1 MPNICGDSFFKIRSK
16 NFVITPAYGQ
26 LLSDATG
33 LINRLDIQTSGHNFE
48 VVLTSNFDLVDY
60 SFDKNNKQLT
70 INLDSGLDD
79 NLGELV
85 IPTTLLN
92 GDLTFYLNDE
102 EFFPNIQ
109 SSEKVH
115 FVTLKFSGIGS
126 NVLSISGTEYL
137 VGLDEIVPIQNDSS
151 PSSTDSDFL
160 PPNGQFDTT
169 SSENNLIWLIVGG
182 IVAAIIVVVAIKFV
196 KK

>member
-1 MPNICGDSFFKIRSK
+1 MKSLIIFSIVLL
-16 NFVITPAYGQ
+16 FVLTPAYGQ

-33 LINRLDIQTSGHNFE
+33 LINRLDIQTSGHSFE

-60 SFDKNNKQLT
+60 NFDKDNKQLT
-70 INLDSGLDD
+70 ISIDSGLEDS
-79 NLGELV
+79 LGELV

-115 FVTLKFSGIGS
+115 FVTLKFSGIGYHT
-126 NVLSISGTEYL
+126 LSISGTEYL
-137 VGLDEIVPIQNDSS
+137 VGLDEIIPIQNDSS
-151 PSSTDSDFL
+151 SSSPDSDFL

-169 SSENNLIWLIVGG
+169 SSDNNLIWLIVSG
-182 IVAAIIVVVAIKFV
+182 IVVAIIAVAAIKFV

>member
-1 MPNICGDSFFKIRSK
+1 MKSLIIFSIVLL
-16 NFVITPAYGQ
+16 FVLTPAYGQ

-33 LINRLDIQTSGHNFE
+33 LINRLDIQTSGHSFE

-60 SFDKNNKQLT
+60 NFDKDNKQLT
-70 INLDSGLDD
+70 ISIDSGLEDS
-79 NLGELV
+79 LGELV

-102 EFFPNIQ
+102 EFFPKIQ

-115 FVTLKFSGIGS
+115 FVTLKFFGIGYHT
-126 NVLSISGTEYL
+126 LSISGTEYL
-137 VGLDEIVPIQNDSS
+137 IGLDEIIPNQNDSS
-151 PSSTDSDFL
+151 DSSVDSDFL

-182 IVAAIIVVVAIKFV
+182 IVAAIIVVAAIKFV

>member
-1 MPNICGDSFFKIRSK
+1 MKSLIIFSIVLL
-16 NFVITPAYGQ
+16 FVLTPAYGQ

-33 LINRLDIQTSGHNFE
+33 LINRLDIQTSGHSFE

-60 SFDKNNKQLT
+60 NFDKDNKQLT
-70 INLDSGLDD
+70 ISIDSGLEDS
-79 NLGELV
+79 LGELV
-85 IPTTLLN
+85 IPSTLLN

-102 EFFPNIQ
+102 EFFPKIQ
-109 SSEKVH
+109 SSERIH

-126 NVLSISGTEYL
+126 HVFSVTGTEYL
-137 VGLDEIVPIQNDSS
+137 VGLDEIIPNQNDSS
-151 PSSTDSDFL
+151 DSSVDSDFL

-169 SSENNLIWLIVGG
+169 SSENNFIWLIVGG
-182 IVAAIIVVVAIKFV
+182 IVSAIIVVVAIKFV

>member
-1 MPNICGDSFFKIRSK
+1 MKSLIIFSIVLL
-16 NFVITPAYGQ
+16 FVVTPVYGQ

-48 VVLTSNFDLVDY
+48 VVLTSNFELVDY

-70 INLDSGLDD
+70 IYLNSGLEDS
-79 NLGELV
+79 LGELV
-85 IPTTLLN
+85 IPSTLLN
-92 GDLTFYLNDE
+92 GELKFYLDDE
-102 EFFPNIQ
+102 EFFPKIQ
-109 SSEKVH
+109 SSERIH

-126 NVLSISGTEYL
+126 HVFSVIGTEYL
-137 VGLDEIVPIQNDSS
+137 VGLDEIIPSQNDSS
-151 PSSTDSDFL
+151 PSSPDSDFM

-169 SSENNLIWLIVGG
+169 SSDNNLIWLIVGG
-182 IVAAIIVVVAIKFV
+182 IVVAIIAVAAIKFV

>member
-1 MPNICGDSFFKIRSK
+1 MKSIIIFSIVLL
-16 NFVITPAYGQ
+16 FVITPAYGQ

-33 LINRLDIQTSGHNFE
+33 LINRLDIQTSGYNFE
-48 VVLTSNFDLVDY
+48 VVLTANFDLVDY
-60 SFDKNNKQLT
+60 SFDKNSKQLT
-70 INLDSGLDD
+70 MYLDSGLEN
-79 NLGELV
+79 NLGEIV
-85 IPTTLLN
+85 IPSDLLN

-102 EFFPNIQ
+102 EFFPKIQ

-115 FVTLKFSGIGS
+115 FVTLKFSGTGS

-137 VGLDEIVPIQNDSS
+137 VDLDEIVPIQNDSS
-151 PSSTDSDFL
+151 TSSTDSDFM

-169 SSENNLIWLIVGG
+169 SSDNNLIWLIVGG
-182 IVAAIIVVVAIKFV
+182 IVVAIIAVAAIKFV

>member
-1 MPNICGDSFFKIRSK
+1 MKSIIIFSIVLL
-16 NFVITPAYGQ
+16 FVITPAYGQ

-48 VVLTSNFDLVDY
+48 VVLTANFDLVDY
-60 SFDKNNKQLT
+60 SFDKNSKQLT
-70 INLDSGLDD
+70 MYLDSGLEN
-79 NLGELV
+79 NLGEIV
-85 IPTTLLN
+85 IPSALLN

-102 EFFPNIQ
+102 EFFPKIQ

-126 NVLSISGTEYL
+126 HVFSVTGTEYL
-137 VGLDEIVPIQNDSS
+137 VGLDEIIPSQNDSS
-151 PSSTDSDFL
+151 TSSTESDFL

-169 SSENNLIWLIVGG
+169 SSDNNLIWLIVGG
-182 IVAAIIVVVAIKFV
+182 IVVAIIAVAAIKFV

>member
-1 MPNICGDSFFKIRSK
+1 MKSIIIFSIVLL
-16 NFVITPAYGQ
+16 FVITPAYGQ

-48 VVLTSNFDLVDY
+48 VILTSNFDLVDY

-102 EFFPNIQ
+102 EFYPNIQ

-126 NVLSISGTEYL
+126 HVFSVTGTEYL
-137 VGLDEIVPIQNDSS
+137 VGLDEIILSQNDSS
-151 PSSTDSDFL
+151 TSSTESDFL

-169 SSENNLIWLIVGG
+169 SSDNNLIWLIVGG
-182 IVAAIIVVVAIKFV
+182 IVVAIIAVAAIKFV